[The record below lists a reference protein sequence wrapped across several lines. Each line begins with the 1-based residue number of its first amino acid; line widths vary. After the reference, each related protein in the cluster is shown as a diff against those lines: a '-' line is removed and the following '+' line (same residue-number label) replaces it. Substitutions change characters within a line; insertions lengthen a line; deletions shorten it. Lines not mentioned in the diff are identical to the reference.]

1 MRLRTAFLWTMIGS
15 LTLAAALGVLA
26 IIFDSFGS
34 TSEKILVTSLLMGAF
49 SMTALGCAIVL
60 DRHRRKVISWLGIS
74 MSIAAL
80 LHWSFMIWFEP
91 WSWSGGYRLQELLM
105 KIGAT
110 FTIIAIWSPHLGLLS
125 LLRLDRGSF
134 RVVRT
139 VIHVITGLLAMVL
152 IFVFW
157 IEELHEEWIGKLI
170 AVLSLLGGSGTM
182 VTPILAIVE
191 RSGRTDSVES
201 IQRRVMVDLTCPRCG
216 FAQSVK
222 AGSAKCTGCGLRI
235 SIDVEEPRC
244 GCGYLLY
251 QLAGDVCPECGKQI
265 ESEDLWQKPVGSPPG
280 LEEVNHD
287 ETS

>member
-26 IIFDSFGS
+26 IIFDTFGS

-60 DRHRRKVISWLGIS
+60 DRHRRKIISWLGIS

-91 WSWSGGYRLQELLM
+91 WSWNGGYRLQELLM

-110 FTIIAIWSPHLGLLS
+110 FTIIAIWCPHFGLLS
-125 LLRLDRGSF
+125 LLRLDRGAF
-134 RVVRT
+134 QMVRIVT
-139 VIHVITGLLAMVL
+139 HYITGFLAMVL
-152 IFVFW
+152 MIIFW
-157 IEELHEEWIGKLI
+157 TEEFEDWTGKLI
-170 AVLSLLGGSGTM
+170 AVLSLLGACGTL
-182 VTPILAIVE
+182 VTPILGIVE
-191 RSGRTDSVES
+191 RSSRTDSAES
-201 IQRRVMVDLTCPRCG
+201 IQRKVMIDLTCPRCG
-216 FAQSVK
+216 FVQNMK

-244 GCGYLLY
+244 ACGYLLF
-251 QLAGDVCPECGKQI
+251 QLTGDACPECGKPI
-265 ESEDLWQKPVGSPPG
+265 EPGDRWRLPVGSPP
-280 LEEVNHD
+280 LPEEVHHG
-287 ETS
+287 ETA